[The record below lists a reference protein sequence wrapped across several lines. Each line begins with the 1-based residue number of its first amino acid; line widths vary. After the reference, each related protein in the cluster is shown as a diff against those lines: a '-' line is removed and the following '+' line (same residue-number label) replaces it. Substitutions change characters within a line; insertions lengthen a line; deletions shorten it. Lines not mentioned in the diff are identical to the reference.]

1 MRIDYLSDTSEMTQT
16 DRDGIKSSLEMIC
29 STPYGTA
36 PYMRDMGLTAYLPDD
51 NSPIA
56 KNRHASEVIEQ
67 VQQWEDRVNIR
78 EIRYSEGNEMEVV
91 LSNDGY

>member
-1 MRIDYLSDTSEMTQT
+1 MKIDDMSDTSELTET
-16 DRDGIKSSLEMIC
+16 EKEGIRSSVGMIC

-36 PYMRDMGLTAYLPDD
+36 PFMREMGLTTYLPED

-67 VQQWEDRVNIR
+67 VQQWEDRVSVR
-78 EIRYSEGNEMEVV
+78 EVRYSENDMEVV
-91 LSNDGY
+91 LSND